1 MPLAYSSDLAWRVIW
16 RIWGSGHWA
25 EDLPRWLANQIADPV
40 WGLAVS
46 FHYVRTVWAR
56 YWQTGDVLTY
66 QGQRQGPAPNL
77 IFDVEQDILLLKS
90 VLDHPRWQLKDHHG
104 SLSNTATGQRMSYS
118 ALCAAAWRLH
128 LSRKVCAT
136 LRPFCLPAPLPH
148 LLECVLQKVRS
159 LCYKGDRERALI
171 WLADRFVSRLAARG
185 CEVRFIP
192 PYCWFLSPLD
202 NGAYGRLVRW
212 MQANAALC
220 ASRPIRDALEMA
232 MQACLTVDDAWG
244 FFTHC
249 GYTREE

>member
-136 LRPFCLPAPLPH
+136 LRPFYLPAPLPH

-171 WLADRFVSRLAARG
+171 WLADLLLDYTIWDLLVLDETAKDRSVLKGSFGYSLRG
-185 CEVRFIP
+185 ESSGPCALRK
-192 PYCWFLSPLD
+192 LPL
-202 NGAYGRLVRW
+202 G
-212 MQANAALC
+212 
-220 ASRPIRDALEMA
+220 
-232 MQACLTVDDAWG
+232 
-244 FFTHC
+244 
-249 GYTREE
+249 